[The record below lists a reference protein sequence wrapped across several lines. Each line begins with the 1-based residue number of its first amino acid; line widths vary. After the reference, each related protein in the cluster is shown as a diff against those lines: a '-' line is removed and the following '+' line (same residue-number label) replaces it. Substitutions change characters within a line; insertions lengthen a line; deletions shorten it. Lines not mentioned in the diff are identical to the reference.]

1 MPAQTVEEQPDQPTR
16 APLRQR
22 VALWLGRL
30 GKPGAWAVAHPRI
43 AAAVSAAALL
53 VLLGSVT
60 LGILV
65 AVKGSEPARSAGEIA
80 LEALD
85 QGEFEEAARLAQD
98 ILSGAIPD
106 ANAGVASFVLGALT
120 ADQAE
125 KAKPA
130 ARAPLFLVA
139 ARYLEDALARGL
151 PEERYGEAQWV
162 LGRSLFEAG
171 RMAASR
177 AVLSEALKSYPG
189 EAAAVRFLL
198 AAACLYD
205 PEPKPAEALQQNKL
219 YLAEPG
225 LTDGDRREG
234 LLQQA
239 EILLGLGKTAEC
251 VAAVDR
257 IPREARQYARANV
270 LRGRAW
276 LAEAQALKAGG
287 KPPQQQPGIDEK
299 LQAAMTALR
308 EAQATEAAD
317 TPVAR
322 QAAYLIGVCLAESG
336 DARGALHQLER
347 LRKTDPATHEYL
359 AAAFQEAV
367 LLEAAKRDAES
378 AAALMRALR
387 AVNDAEGYC
396 NPWVSLKQLRD
407 RTLESY
413 RQYSEARQF
422 SLAVEVARAA
432 IPVLPADRAL
442 KMEAEAD
449 RAWGRELLARAESL
463 PASQADPLVREGR
476 LHLRRAGRLW
486 RRLAGMRV
494 ATRQYPQDLWDSAT
508 CALDGHDFRGAAR
521 VFEEYL
527 KEESR
532 GRQALA
538 MACLG
543 ESLLSLGRIDEAI
556 AALERC
562 IALYPRDVA
571 ALRARLLAAQAHVE
585 KGNSRRAQQLLEE
598 NLNGETLTPASKEYR
613 DSLLALGRL
622 LHRAKGYEEAIRRL
636 EEVVNRYGDSRQ
648 ALEARYLLGDCH
660 LRFARAESEK
670 LKDDV
675 VEQLRS
681 ERTRRIR
688 EGLRTAAQWYR
699 QTQQAVLKH
708 QESSE
713 LGPVERLMLR
723 NSYFLMGS
731 LSIELGQL
739 DAAMEAYA
747 AFTAR
752 YPNAPE
758 TLEAHVQMAR
768 VYRALGKPEEARSTL
783 QQARL
788 LLIRFKN
795 QVRFEQTTNLTQA
808 QWTAELERLS
818 NL

>member
-1 MPAQTVEEQPDQPTR
+1 
-16 APLRQR
+16 
-22 VALWLGRL
+22 
-30 GKPGAWAVAHPRI
+30 
-43 AAAVSAAALL
+43 
-53 VLLGSVT
+53 
-60 LGILV
+60 
-65 AVKGSEPARSAGEIA
+65 
-80 LEALD
+80 
-85 QGEFEEAARLAQD
+85 
-98 ILSGAIPD
+98 
-106 ANAGVASFVLGALT
+106 
-120 ADQAE
+120 
-125 KAKPA
+125 
-130 ARAPLFLVA
+130 
-139 ARYLEDALARGL
+139 
-151 PEERYGEAQWV
+151 
-162 LGRSLFEAG
+162 
-171 RMAASR
+171 
-177 AVLSEALKSYPG
+177 
-189 EAAAVRFLL
+189 
-198 AAACLYD
+198 
-205 PEPKPAEALQQNKL
+205 
-219 YLAEPG
+219 
-225 LTDGDRREG
+225 
-234 LLQQA
+234 
-239 EILLGLGKTAEC
+239 
-251 VAAVDR
+251 
-257 IPREARQYARANV
+257 
-270 LRGRAW
+270 
-276 LAEAQALKAGG
+276 
-287 KPPQQQPGIDEK
+287 
-299 LQAAMTALR
+299 
-308 EAQATEAAD
+308 
-317 TPVAR
+317 
-322 QAAYLIGVCLAESG
+322 
-336 DARGALHQLER
+336 
-347 LRKTDPATHEYL
+347 
-359 AAAFQEAV
+359 
-367 LLEAAKRDAES
+367 
-378 AAALMRALR
+378 
-387 AVNDAEGYC
+387 
-396 NPWVSLKQLRD
+396 
-407 RTLESY
+407 
-413 RQYSEARQF
+413 
-422 SLAVEVARAA
+422 
-432 IPVLPADRAL
+432 
-442 KMEAEAD
+442 MEAEAD

-571 ALRARLLAAQAHVE
+571 ALRARLLASQAHVE